1 MLQRIRRA
9 DLLDVVKWYKSSSG
23 PRLSYSPPAQKVGR
37 IECVNVDGTAIL
49 PGLRVAPKSFFPASI
64 TFENAVNALY
74 NNALKIA
81 VGVTSTNDP
90 NFGTA
95 IHPSRVKNGIFSA
108 VFEGLF
114 TSIVTG
120 SGAYLLSNGTL
131 ATDETDAIGSV
142 IATSAAS
149 DDGRKLA
156 LIKPMNK
163 SGEGLTK
170 EEIWALFETKSVTV
184 LDSLQLS
191 DGVITPVYK
200 TIKTLKKKNVSTN

>member
-9 DLLDVVKWYKSSSG
+9 DLLDVVKWYKSSTG

-64 TFENAVNALY
+64 TFENALNALY

-90 NFGTA
+90 NWGTA
-95 IHPSRVKNGIFSA
+95 LQPSRVTNGIFTA
-108 VFEGLF
+108 TFEGLF

-120 SGAYLLSNGTL
+120 SGSYLLSSGTL
-131 ATDETDAIGSV
+131 TTDEKDAIGLV
-142 IATSAAS
+142 LATSAPS
-149 DDGRKLA
+149 SDGRKLA
-156 LIKPMNK
+156 LIKPISK
-163 SGEGLTK
+163 GGGGLT
-170 EEIWALFETKSVTV
+170 EQDVRDMFEVKTV
-184 LDSLQLS
+184 PILSSL
-191 DGVITPVYK
+191 
-200 TIKTLKKKNVSTN
+200 NVSNNAIELVYSYLQSIEFKK

>member
-23 PRLSYSPPAQKVGR
+23 PRLSYNPPAQKVGR

-81 VGVTSTNDP
+81 VGVTSTDDP
-90 NFGTA
+90 NWGTA
-95 IHPSRVKNGIFSA
+95 LQPSRVQNGIFPA
-108 VFEGLF
+108 TFEGLF

-120 SGAYLLSNGTL
+120 SGSYLLSSGTL
-131 ATDETDAIGSV
+131 TTEEKDAIGSV
-142 IATSAAS
+142 LATSAPS
-149 DDGRKLA
+149 SDGRKLA
-156 LIKPMNK
+156 LIKPISK
-163 SGEGLTK
+163 GGGGLTEDDVRAMF
-170 EEIWALFETKSVTV
+170 EESTTTV
-184 LDSLQLS
+184 VNDL
-191 DGVITPVYK
+191 VVKNNAVEIIYK
-200 TIKTLKKKNVSTN
+200 TVKYSALKNA

>member
-81 VGVTSTNDP
+81 VGITSTDDP
-90 NFGTA
+90 NWGTA
-95 IHPSRVKNGIFSA
+95 LQPSRVTNGIFPA
-108 VFEGLF
+108 TFEGLF

-120 SGAYLLSNGTL
+120 SGSYLLSSGTL
-131 ATDETDAIGSV
+131 TTDEKDAIGSV
-142 IATSAAS
+142 LATSAAS
-149 DDGRKLA
+149 NDGRKLA
-156 LIKPMNK
+156 LIKPISK
-163 SGEGLTK
+163 GGGGGGLTRADFK
-170 EEIWALFETKSVTV
+170 RVNVIKDISVLNNKITITW
-184 LDSLQLS
+184 
-191 DGVITPVYK
+191 GVACDI
-200 TIKTLKKKNVSTN
+200 IGAVSGG

>member
-81 VGVTSTNDP
+81 VGITSTDDP
-90 NFGTA
+90 NWGTA
-95 IHPSRVKNGIFSA
+95 LQPSRVTNGIFPA
-108 VFEGLF
+108 TFEGLF

-120 SGAYLLSNGTL
+120 AGSYLLSSGTL
-131 ATDETDAIGSV
+131 TTEEKDAIGSV
-142 IATSAAS
+142 LATSAPS
-149 DDGRKLA
+149 SDGRKLA
-156 LIKPMNK
+156 LIKPISK
-163 SGEGLTK
+163 GGGGLTEDDVRAMFEDSQTTVVNDLVVK
-170 EEIWALFETKSVTV
+170 NNAVEI
-184 LDSLQLS
+184 
-191 DGVITPVYK
+191 IYK
-200 TIKTLKKKNVSTN
+200 TVKYSALKNA

>member
-1 MLQRIRRA
+1 MLQRIKRA

-81 VGVTSTNDP
+81 VGITSTDDP
-90 NFGTA
+90 NWGTA
-95 IHPSRVKNGIFSA
+95 LQPSRVTNGIFPA
-108 VFEGLF
+108 TFEGLF

-120 SGAYLLSNGTL
+120 TGSYLLSSGQLT
-131 ATDETDAIGSV
+131 TEEKDAIGSV
-142 IATSAAS
+142 LATSAPS
-149 DDGRKLA
+149 SDGRKLA
-156 LIKPMNK
+156 LIKPI
-163 SGEGLTK
+163 SQGGGGLT
-170 EEIWALFETKSVTV
+170 EDDVRAMFETTSSNIVSELNV
-184 LDSLQLS
+184 A
-191 DGVITPVYK
+191 GEVISIVYGTIQ
-200 TIKTLKKKNVSTN
+200 TIKFK

>member
-81 VGVTSTNDP
+81 VGITSTDDP
-90 NFGTA
+90 NWGTA
-95 IHPSRVKNGIFSA
+95 LQPSRVLNGIFPA
-108 VFEGLF
+108 TFEGLF

-120 SGAYLLSNGTL
+120 SGSYLLSSGALT
-131 ATDETDAIGSV
+131 TEEKDAIGSV
-142 IATSAAS
+142 LATSAPS
-149 DDGRKLA
+149 SDGRKLA
-156 LIKPMNK
+156 LIKPISK
-163 SGEGLTK
+163 GGGGLTEDDVRAMF
-170 EEIWALFETKSVTV
+170 EESQTTV
-184 LDSLQLS
+184 VNDL
-191 DGVITPVYK
+191 VVKNNAVEIIYK
-200 TIKTLKKKNVSTN
+200 TVKYSALKNA

>member
-1 MLQRIRRA
+1 MLQRIKRT

-81 VGVTSTNDP
+81 VGVTSTDDP
-90 NFGTA
+90 NWGTA
-95 IHPSRVKNGIFSA
+95 LQPSRVQNGIFPA
-108 VFEGLF
+108 TFEGLF

-120 SGAYLLSNGTL
+120 SGSYLLSSGTL
-131 ATDETDAIGSV
+131 TTDEKDAIGSV
-142 IATSAAS
+142 LATSAPS
-149 DDGRKLA
+149 SDGRKLA
-156 LIKPMNK
+156 LIKPI
-163 SGEGLTK
+163 SQGGGGLT
-170 EEIWALFETKSVTV
+170 EDDVRAMFEVKTV
-184 LDSLQLS
+184 PILSSL
-191 DGVITPVYK
+191 
-200 TIKTLKKKNVSTN
+200 NVSDNAIQLVYSYLQSIEFKK

>member
-9 DLLDVVKWYKSSSG
+9 DLLDVVKWYKSNSG
-23 PRLSYSPPAQKVGR
+23 PRLQVSSGMQIVGR
-37 IECVNVDGTAIL
+37 TLCVNVDGSTIT

-64 TFENAVNALY
+64 SFENALKRLY
-74 NNALKIA
+74 NGSLKIA
-81 VGVTSTNDP
+81 VSIAPTNDP

-120 SGAYLLSNGTL
+120 SGAYLLSSGTL
-131 ATDETDAIGSV
+131 TNDSSDAIGSI

-149 DDGRKLA
+149 NDGRKLA
-156 LIKPMNK
+156 LVKPLNS
-163 SGEGLTK
+163 SGGLT
-170 EEIWALFETKSVTV
+170 EQDVRDMFEVKTV
-184 LDSLQLS
+184 PILSSL
-191 DGVITPVYK
+191 
-200 TIKTLKKKNVSTN
+200 NVSDNAIQLVYSYLQSIEFKK

>member
-23 PRLSYSPPAQKVGR
+23 PRLNYSPPAQKVGR

-81 VGVTSTNDP
+81 VGVTSTDDP
-90 NFGTA
+90 NWGTA
-95 IHPSRVKNGIFSA
+95 LQPSRVQNGIFPA
-108 VFEGLF
+108 TFEGLF

-120 SGAYLLSNGTL
+120 SGSYLLSSGTL
-131 ATDETDAIGSV
+131 TTDEKDAIGSV
-142 IATSAAS
+142 LATSAPS
-149 DDGRKLA
+149 SDGRKLA
-156 LIKPMNK
+156 LIKPISK
-163 SGEGLTK
+163 GGGGLTEDDVRAMF
-170 EEIWALFETKSVTV
+170 EETSTPIVSELNVANE
-184 LDSLQLS
+184 
-191 DGVITPVYK
+191 VISIVYGTIQ
-200 TIKTLKKKNVSTN
+200 TIKLK

>member
-81 VGVTSTNDP
+81 VGITSTDDP
-90 NFGTA
+90 NWGTA
-95 IHPSRVKNGIFSA
+95 LQPSRVLNGIFPA
-108 VFEGLF
+108 TFEGLF

-120 SGAYLLSNGTL
+120 SGSYLLSSGAL
-131 ATDETDAIGSV
+131 ATEEKDAIGSV
-142 IATSAAS
+142 LATSAPS
-149 DDGRKLA
+149 GDGRKLA
-156 LIKPMNK
+156 LIKPISK
-163 SGEGLTK
+163 GGGGLTEDDVRAMF
-170 EEIWALFETKSVTV
+170 EESQTTV
-184 LDSLQLS
+184 VNDL
-191 DGVITPVYK
+191 VVKNNAVEIIYK
-200 TIKTLKKKNVSTN
+200 TVKYSALKNA

>member
-23 PRLSYSPPAQKVGR
+23 PRLSYLPPAQKVGR

-81 VGVTSTNDP
+81 VGITSTDDP
-90 NFGTA
+90 NWGTA
-95 IHPSRVKNGIFSA
+95 LQPSRVQNGIFPA
-108 VFEGLF
+108 TFEGLF

-120 SGAYLLSNGTL
+120 SGAYLLSSGTL
-131 ATDETDAIGSV
+131 TNDSSDAIGSV

-149 DDGRKLA
+149 NDGRKLA
-156 LIKPMNK
+156 LVKPLS
-163 SGEGLTK
+163 SGSGGLT
-170 EEIWALFETKSVTV
+170 EQDVRDMFEVKTV
-184 LDSLQLS
+184 PILSSL
-191 DGVITPVYK
+191 
-200 TIKTLKKKNVSTN
+200 NVSDNAIQLVYSYLQSIEFKK

>member
-9 DLLDVVKWYKSSSG
+9 DLLDVVKWYKSSTG

-64 TFENAVNALY
+64 SFENALNALY

-90 NFGTA
+90 NWGTA
-95 IHPSRVKNGIFSA
+95 LQPSRVLNGIFPA
-108 VFEGLF
+108 TFEGLF

-120 SGAYLLSNGTL
+120 SGSYLLSSGTL
-131 ATDETDAIGSV
+131 TTDEKDAIGSV
-142 IATSAAS
+142 LATSAPS
-149 DDGRKLA
+149 GDGRKLA
-156 LIKPMNK
+156 LIKPISK
-163 SGEGLTK
+163 GGGGLT
-170 EEIWALFETKSVTV
+170 EQDVRDMFEVKTV
-184 LDSLQLS
+184 PILSSL
-191 DGVITPVYK
+191 
-200 TIKTLKKKNVSTN
+200 NVSNNAIELVYSYLQSIEFKK